1 MAGIVQKTSRSVF
14 EGAAVEHADSAFLEP
29 LYVYDAI
36 VEREL
41 DPMRSDQLMQAME
54 MGLTSASANRGRTVA
69 EHLERNRD
77 VILEA
82 YLSDKFANVEE
93 ALQRGDRRMHEQ
105 KNRIERLAEVLKELA
120 PGREIFFGGFEEGD
134 VVRGVV
140 TAIHHPPRGF
150 EHVAAQY
157 SVEFVSPG
165 DVEPRRIKLRA
176 LLGDP
181 VFKVGLGLED
191 NKEYDKI
198 LRRFDDSHAV
208 KLDTVKLLGGNLF
221 RAMKH
226 VVDTKIGQLVVY
238 RTTDGK
244 VEAGVQVSRR
254 NRMMDVPVEL
264 DGPAMSIACVKERA
278 AELRSTPDL
287 SPSGITITPRND
299 GAFDVVLPLQGSRRH
314 GYIYENALAKQ
325 LLAKAV
331 AEPGKQPR
339 LIAKSEEIGMYL
351 TILHEAG
358 AHFWTSPAL
367 RGWSTDYLTRKSTAN
382 TNDENGPRL
391 LAAGGAR

>member
-1 MAGIVQKTSRSVF
+1 M
-14 EGAAVEHADSAFLEP
+14 
-29 LYVYDAI
+29 
-36 VEREL
+36 
-41 DPMRSDQLMQAME
+41 
-54 MGLTSASANRGRTVA
+54 
-69 EHLERNRD
+69 
-77 VILEA
+77 
-82 YLSDKFANVEE
+82 
-93 ALQRGDRRMHEQ
+93 
-105 KNRIERLAEVLKELA
+105 
-120 PGREIFFGGFEEGD
+120 
-134 VVRGVV
+134 
-140 TAIHHPPRGF
+140 
-150 EHVAAQY
+150 
-157 SVEFVSPG
+157 
-165 DVEPRRIKLRA
+165 
-176 LLGDP
+176 
-181 VFKVGLGLED
+181 
-191 NKEYDKI
+191 
-198 LRRFDDSHAV
+198 

-264 DGPAMSIACVKERA
+264 DGPAMSIACVREKS

-287 SPSGITITPRND
+287 SPSGITISPRSD
-299 GAFDVVLPLQGSRRH
+299 GAFDVTLPLQGSRRH

-325 LLAKAV
+325 LLSKAV

-339 LIAKSEEIGMYL
+339 LVAKGEEIGMYL

-367 RGWSTDYLTRKSTAN
+367 RNWSTEYLTSKSTAN
-382 TNDENGPRL
+382 TNDENGQRL